1 MPESATEL
9 RIPRLKENCTPRG
22 AALAYAKAGWY
33 VIPLRRG
40 TKHPGSILGDDWPEL
55 STRDRDDI
63 KKWWPQGTDRG
74 IALHVGKSG
83 AFAIDIDRPEHLP
96 EWLSEEFEG
105 ASYHWT
111 SRERNRRHV
120 LFLMPKG
127 RTLGNG
133 MGALRNQHWGEVR
146 GKNGVIAVYP
156 SVHPDEIAPDKA
168 KDPDDPGLYRWGAIA
183 PLFPL
188 PESVASMLNDASAEV
203 TALESDAELDAFLDS
218 HKGNAEPY
226 GLKGA
231 KAVFENRDKLQRHP
245 SMVDALCMAFRE
257 AIIGRFPAR
266 QAHDELRALW
276 VSAFE
281 DQEGRRP
288 DDNEFL
294 DMAKYC
300 AAAAQQA
307 DPAETRAKVDR
318 DKPDDER
325 ADIDK
330 EKHRLLIRHRAK
342 EEFQAELA
350 ALHFYALPRET
361 LAQAFERPRDKTPHR
376 IEGLHKVGYNS
387 TVSGRYKTGKTHIN
401 ANKLRALADNVPF
414 LDRFDILPP
423 DGRIGVLN
431 YELDEADF
439 FDWLSYVGI
448 AKTDRVAPLN
458 LRGRRFSLA
467 SPRNVDELVK
477 WCREMEV
484 EVLDL
489 DPHRRAFSGFGK
501 ENDNDDVNRFTETLD
516 EVKTAAGVRDLFLYV
531 HMGREQHEQ
540 GTEHARG
547 ATALDDW
554 ADQRW
559 LLTKVATGDRFLYA
573 EGRLPDVPEFQVQ
586 MDPATRR
593 LFAADG
599 NRKASRNATLTSDAQ
614 AAIAKAPGCNTT
626 ELIEA
631 MKLGKSKDGG
641 AAELRSLLDA
651 QAGHLWRKV
660 VRRNGGAKRWFPMS
674 TSQPEA
680 EAAVNASGG
689 LT

>member
-1 MPESATEL
+1 M
-9 RIPRLKENCTPRG
+9 
-22 AALAYAKAGWY
+22 
-33 VIPLRRG
+33 
-40 TKHPGSILGDDWPEL
+40 
-55 STRDRDDI
+55 
-63 KKWWPQGTDRG
+63 
-74 IALHVGKSG
+74 
-83 AFAIDIDRPEHLP
+83 
-96 EWLSEEFEG
+96 
-105 ASYHWT
+105 
-111 SRERNRRHV
+111 
-120 LFLMPKG
+120 
-127 RTLGNG
+127 LGNG
-133 MGALRNQHWGEVR
+133 LGALRNQQWGEVR

-156 SVHPDEIAPDKA
+156 TVHPDEINPDNSKNPE
-168 KDPDDPGLYRWGAIA
+168 DLGHYRWGAIA
-183 PLFPL
+183 PLLPL
-188 PESVASMLNDASAEV
+188 PESVAGMLNDASAEV
-203 TALESDAELDAFLDS
+203 EALQSDADLDQFLDS
-218 HKGNAEPY
+218 YSDSTQPW

-266 QAHDELRALW
+266 QAFTELQALW
-276 VSAFE
+276 VAAFE
-281 DQEGRRP
+281 EQEGRRP
-288 DDNEFL
+288 DETEFL

-300 AAAAQQA
+300 AAAALDA

-318 DKPDDER
+318 NEPTDER
-325 ADIDK
+325 ERIDREK
-330 EKHRLLIRHRAK
+330 ERLWTRHRAK

-350 ALHFYALPRET
+350 AQHFYALPRET
-361 LAQAFERPRDKTPHR
+361 LAQALERPRDQTPHR

-387 TVSGRYKTGKTHIN
+387 TISGRYKTGKTHLN
-401 ANKLRALADNVPF
+401 ANKLRALADDVPF
-414 LDRFDILPP
+414 LDRFDVLAP

-448 AKTDRVAPLN
+448 TKTDRVAPLN

-467 SPRNVDELVK
+467 SPRNVDELVG
-477 WCREMEV
+477 WCREMEI

-516 EVKTAAGVRDLFLYV
+516 EVKTATGVRDLFLYV

-559 LLTKVATGDRFLYA
+559 LLTRNPTGERFLYA

-586 MDPATRR
+586 MDLATRR
-593 LFAADG
+593 LSAADG
-599 NRKASRNATLTSDAQ
+599 NRKASRANTLAADAQ
-614 AAIAKAPGCNTT
+614 AAIANAPGCNTT
-626 ELIEA
+626 ELVEV
-631 MKLGKSKDGG
+631 MKLGKGRGGG

-651 QAGHLWRKV
+651 QAGRLWRKV
-660 VRRNGGAKRWFPMS
+660 ERRNGKTKRWFPMS
-674 TSQPEA
+674 TSQADA
-680 EAAVNASGG
+680 EAAADEARGPA
-689 LT
+689 